1 MNLVRYLME
10 SRGPLNTL
18 RRLPAIARRFG
29 LSPDRMERA
38 LQDFAGIAQGYGCTP
53 TLAVTAVL
61 LERYPDVFRRLDGAA
76 ELAVH
81 GWVHTDYSQLDDA
94 AQSEHMERALGAFRS
109 LEISP
114 DGFRCPYLRWN
125 DDSLHVAARYGLVYG
140 SNRALAWDAIGPDDV
155 EAQAWDAYQKGLR
168 LYSAG
173 EASGRISL
181 PSRINGLIDIPA
193 SLPDDEA
200 MVDRLGLE
208 SADRAA
214 AVWTRMLDMVYE
226 RGEAMTLIL
235 HHERVAL
242 LRRALEAVLQRARA
256 QEPPVWAA
264 PLREVAR
271 WWSERLAWRLDLVRE
286 GEGAY
291 RVSGPD
297 TESAVAIVRGVETD
311 PPGRP
316 WYGDYR
322 LLPAAGFTLR
332 SETPPVIAVEDGS
345 PAALTDY
352 LREEGFVVVEGGA
365 EGLRVGGYPTFGEDD
380 KRSLLD
386 FIERSGAPLVRLWR
400 WPNGARCALSV
411 TGDVDAMTLVDF
423 LRRPLEV

>member
-1 MNLVRYLME
+1 VNLVRYLME
-10 SRGPLNTL
+10 SRGPVNAL
-18 RRLPAIARRFG
+18 RRLPTIARRFG
-29 LSPDRMERA
+29 LSPQRMERA
-38 LQDFAGIAQGYGCTP
+38 LQEFAGIARGHGCKP

-81 GWVHTDYSQLDDA
+81 GYVHTDYSLLDDA
-94 AQSEHMERALGAFRS
+94 AQSEHMERALSAFRS

-114 DGFRCPYLRWN
+114 LGFRCPYLRWN
-125 DDSLHVAARYGLVYG
+125 DDSVHVAARYGLVYG

-155 EAQAWDAYQKGLR
+155 GQQAWDAYEKGLR

-173 EASGRISL
+173 EAAGRLSL

-208 SADRAA
+208 SADRAV

-235 HHERVAL
+235 HHERVAML
-242 LRRALEAVLQRARA
+242 GRALEAVLQRARA
-256 QEPPVWAA
+256 QDPPVWAA
-264 PLREVAR
+264 SLGEVAA
-271 WWSERLAWRLDLVRE
+271 WWSDRLNWRLHLERDGDGV
-286 GEGAY
+286 Y

-297 TESAVAIVRGVETD
+297 ADAAAAIVRGVETD

-322 LLPAAGFTLR
+322 LLPARGFTVR
-332 SETPPVIAVEDGS
+332 S
-345 PAALTDY
+345 PAAPVIVVEGGSPPALAEF
-352 LREEGFVVVEGGA
+352 LREEGFVVAESGS
-365 EGLRVGGYPTFGEDD
+365 EGLRVGPCATFGEDD
-380 KRSLLD
+380 KRPLLD
-386 FIERSGAPLVRLWR
+386 TIERSGAPLVRLWR